1 MKGSLNCVIFSSKV
15 LSPSLKFKKCSKT
28 FEFCEV
34 NTDSYK
40 TILARGLNPCRK
52 TFPCGTNFQK
62 EEHTRSR
69 RFSCIGDFV
78 EYKEKQFLIRRRR
91 LSYSQLCY
99 WGFCGD
105 RIFPN
110 FSLSCPSA
118 TQPSS
123 TTSDWKKMPE
133 YFSEVSGIDRKNNNK
148 MPMLSYHTQT
158 QGFYKGAPNH
168 SCKRLAPPPQ
178 ADNAQINET
187 LFQKVLL

>member
-69 RFSCIGDFV
+69 RLSCIGDFV
-78 EYKEKQFLIRRRR
+78 EYKEKQFLIRRSHIPVLRDF
-91 LSYSQLCY
+91 LTAN
-99 WGFCGD
+99 FVIGD
-105 RIFPN
+105 FVG
-110 FSLSCPSA
+110 
-118 TQPSS
+118 T
-123 TTSDWKKMPE
+123 E
-133 YFSEVSGIDRKNNNK
+133 YFQTFPFHVHLPPNQAEQHLIGKKNAGIFFR
-148 MPMLSYHTQT
+148 
-158 QGFYKGAPNH
+158 GFWH
-168 SCKRLAPPPQ
+168 
-178 ADNAQINET
+178 
-187 LFQKVLL
+187 

>member
-28 FEFCEV
+28 FEFLSSEHWFV
-34 NTDSYK
+34 QNDFGSRLESLSK
-40 TILARGLNPCRK
+40 DFSLWNQFSEK
-52 TFPCGTNFQK
+52 
-62 EEHTRSR
+62 EHTRFR
-69 RFSCIGDFV
+69 RLSCIGDFV

-123 TTSDWKKMPE
+123 ATSDWKKMPE
-133 YFSEVSGIDRKNNNK
+133 YFSEVSGIDRNIAKGTTDP
-148 MPMLSYHTQT
+148 PM
-158 QGFYKGAPNH
+158 
-168 SCKRLAPPPQ
+168 
-178 ADNAQINET
+178 
-187 LFQKVLL
+187 